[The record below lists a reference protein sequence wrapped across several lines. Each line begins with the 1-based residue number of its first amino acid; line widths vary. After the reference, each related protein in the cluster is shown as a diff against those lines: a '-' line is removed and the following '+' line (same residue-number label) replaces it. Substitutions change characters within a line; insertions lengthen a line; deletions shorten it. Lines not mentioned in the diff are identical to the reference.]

1 MVTSIG
7 YSLGIGSGLDTQL
20 LIQTLSDAARAPKEA
35 LIDRREQL
43 NSARISALA
52 DASGA
57 IDSFATALSTL
68 ISGGT
73 LFSQPSVSDTGI
85 LTATARPGARLG
97 TLSALMEV
105 EQLAQAQTL
114 ESEFIAS
121 ASDPIGQG
129 DLTLTTSKGS
139 FVVAIDASN
148 DSLDGLARAINDQ
161 NAGVTAT
168 IVTQSNGARLVLKGA
183 TGEAEAFTLSVPS
196 GTATGLERF
205 AYDPAVTGGMT
216 RAQIAQDAIVKL
228 DGVEVK
234 RASNS
239 IDDLI
244 EGVEINLKKAAVG
257 TSVALGI
264 TRPTESLELAV
275 NDFVAAYNELH
286 SLLSSATRPSGG
298 VGDPGGPLRGN
309 IAIREMQRQLA
320 QLPSK
325 VLSTEG
331 GPSTLAEIGVATN
344 RNGTLKVDAAMLTEM
359 LESDPQGVEALFNP
373 GQNSSSSLVSI
384 SNEMGRVKPGTYTL
398 TSIVAAAGGIDA
410 SGFVD
415 GIAMTSDGST
425 LIAPVGSAAVG
436 LAVSVFGSV
445 SSVTITIDQGLGGAL
460 QAIRDA
466 LRAETGP
473 FTAVEHRL
481 AEEAE
486 QIAEDREDLERRS
499 TAYHDQLVQQF
510 TAMERQ
516 VSAFKATQSY
526 LEQQIK
532 MWNSSGD

>member
-1 MVTSIG
+1 MTTSIA
-7 YSLGIGSGLDTQL
+7 YSLGIGSGIDTQL
-20 LIQTLSDAARAPKEA
+20 LIKTLSEAARAPKEA
-35 LIDRREQL
+35 QIDSREQL

-52 DASGA
+52 EASSA
-57 IDSFATALSTL
+57 IDSFASALSTL

-73 LFSQPSVSDTGI
+73 LFSQPSVSDTSI
-85 LTATARPGARLG
+85 LTAKAQPGARLG
-97 TLSALMEV
+97 ELSAQMEV

-114 ESEFIAS
+114 ESAFLTNS
-121 ASDPIGQG
+121 ADPVGQG

-139 FVVAIDASN
+139 FVVTIDSSN
-148 DSLDGLARAINDQ
+148 DSLEGLAKAINDQ
-161 NAGVTAT
+161 KAGVTAS
-168 IVTQSNGARLVLKGA
+168 IVTQANGARLILKGG
-183 TGEAEAFTLSVPS
+183 TGEAEAFTLSVPT

-205 AYDPAVTGGMT
+205 AYDPTATGGMT
-216 RAQIAQDAIVKL
+216 LAQGARDSIVNL
-228 DGVEVK
+228 DGVEV
-234 RASNS
+234 RRSSNI

-244 EGVEINLKKAAVG
+244 QGVEINLKKAAVG
-257 TSVALGI
+257 STISIGI
-264 TRPTESLELAV
+264 SRPTESLELGV
-275 NDFVAAYNELH
+275 NDFVAAYNQLH
-286 SLLSSATRPSGG
+286 NLLAGFTRPSGG

-320 QLPSK
+320 QLPST

-344 RNGTLKVDAAMLTEM
+344 RDGTLKVDSARLTEM

-373 GQNSSSSLVSI
+373 GQYSSSSYVTVT
-384 SNEMGRVKPGTYTL
+384 NEMGEVKPGSYTL
-398 TSIVAAAGGIDA
+398 TDIIAASAGVDA
-410 SGFVD
+410 SGYVD
-415 GIAMTSDGST
+415 GILMTSDGST

-436 LAVSVFGSV
+436 LAVEVSGSV
-445 SSVTITIDQGLGGAL
+445 ASATITIDQGLGGAL

-473 FTAVEHRL
+473 FEAVEDRL

-486 QIAEDREDLERRS
+486 QIAEDREALERRS
-499 TAYHDQLVQQF
+499 TAYYDQLVAQF
-510 TAMERQ
+510 TAMESQ

-532 MWNSSGD
+532 MWSSSDD